1 MVKVEVTLGSKSFG
15 FAGLTPD
22 IYDRYI
28 AKQVKGQLAVGERE
42 LVLSSLESGEISDL
56 SAALNRRPAA
66 VKKIATAILEASEG
80 EGTVSSDDSVTLA
93 GVVFSPP
100 ELHAWES
107 MREKFG
113 AENAKLGP
121 EMRAFL
127 VSLADK
133 PGEASAYFERFPGSV
148 DGLYVA
154 INRLAGDDIEITVK
168 KD

>member
-1 MVKVEVTLGSKSFG
+1 VEVTLGSKSFG
-15 FAGLTPD
+15 FSGLTPD

-42 LVLSSLESGEISDL
+42 LVLSCLASGELTDL
-56 SAALNRRPAA
+56 TAAFNRRPAV
-66 VKKIATAILEASEG
+66 VKKIATAILESGEG
-80 EGTVSSDDSVTLA
+80 EGAIYGDDSVTLS
-93 GVVFSPP
+93 GVTFSPP

-113 AENAKLGP
+113 AENVKFGP

-148 DGLYVA
+148 DGLYLA
-154 INRLAGDDIEITVK
+154 INKLAGDDIEITVK